1 MRRRYGRNRR
11 LTGLGTLA
19 YDRSCA
25 GGSWMRIFLTFAS
38 EQQGVAD
45 AILLALRNRGH
56 EVFFSHDDLPPGESF
71 DARIQKAIA
80 RSDLLIFLV
89 SPECVTRGRYT
100 LTELSFARDQWPS
113 PRGRVLPV
121 LVGPTGMASVPN
133 YLKAVTVLE
142 PEGNIAA
149 ETAAA
154 VDRLRDR
161 SRSRSVRMFALLGLG
176 TGVLSYLAYEF
187 PLRLL
192 MVSFLLKTTP
202 GPDPTTPLPGV
213 IFGLLVA
220 ACTYWYGT
228 RDRFLLGV
236 AFGFTVLA
244 WILAYDSTAV
254 VYGQLALYKKPPPI
268 STSAEPASGA
278 QKQETDAHARGDAAS
293 DSEKAESEETP
304 PERKEARLIP
314 FLAGMSGIV
323 GGLVGGFVTVFG
335 VSIANQRFR
344 RFDFWT
350 TTILLAGVLGTLME
364 LARIE
369 RHLGFL
375 LLFAIWQA
383 AVISLIARGM
393 AVGDDPETA
402 S

>member
-1 MRRRYGRNRR
+1 
-11 LTGLGTLA
+11 
-19 YDRSCA
+19 
-25 GGSWMRIFLTFAS
+25 MRIFLTFAS
-38 EQQGVAD
+38 EQQEVAD

-202 GPDPTTPLPGV
+202 GPDHAAARCDLRITGGCMHVLVRHARPV
-213 IFGLLVA
+213 SARCGLRVYRSRL
-220 ACTYWYGT
+220 
-228 RDRFLLGV
+228 DLGV
-236 AFGFTVLA
+236 
-244 WILAYDSTAV
+244 
-254 VYGQLALYKKPPPI
+254 
-268 STSAEPASGA
+268 
-278 QKQETDAHARGDAAS
+278 
-293 DSEKAESEETP
+293 
-304 PERKEARLIP
+304 
-314 FLAGMSGIV
+314 
-323 GGLVGGFVTVFG
+323 
-335 VSIANQRFR
+335 
-344 RFDFWT
+344 
-350 TTILLAGVLGTLME
+350 
-364 LARIE
+364 
-369 RHLGFL
+369 
-375 LLFAIWQA
+375 
-383 AVISLIARGM
+383 
-393 AVGDDPETA
+393 
-402 S
+402 

>member
-1 MRRRYGRNRR
+1 
-11 LTGLGTLA
+11 
-19 YDRSCA
+19 
-25 GGSWMRIFLTFAS
+25 MRIFLTFAS
-38 EQQGVAD
+38 EQQDVAD
-45 AILLALRNRGH
+45 SILLALRNRGH

-89 SPECVTRGRYT
+89 SPESVTKGRYT
-100 LTELSFARDQWPS
+100 LTELAFARDQWPS

-142 PEGNIAA
+142 PAGNIAA

-161 SRSRSVRMFALLGLG
+161 SRSRSLGMFALLGIG
-176 TGVLSYLAYEF
+176 TGMLSDLAFEF
-187 PLRLL
+187 PFRPL
-192 MVSFLLKTTP
+192 MVSFLIEPKS
-202 GPDPTTPLPGV
+202 GPDPTTVLPGA
-213 IFGLLVA
+213 IFGPLVA

-228 RDRFLLGV
+228 RDRFLLFV
-236 AFGFTVLA
+236 AFAFTVLA
-244 WILAYDSTAV
+244 WILAYDSTV
-254 VYGQLALYKKPPPI
+254 VVNATLGQFKKQVS
-268 STSAEPASGA
+268 STVEPVSGTTNA
-278 QKQETDAHARGDAAS
+278 PARGDAAS
-293 DSEKAESEETP
+293 DSEKTESDETP
-304 PERKEARLIP
+304 RQEAQYIP
-314 FLAGMSGIV
+314 YFTAVSGIV

-344 RFDFWT
+344 RFEFWM
-350 TTILLAGVLGTLME
+350 TTILVAGVLGALLE
-364 LARIE
+364 LARVE
-369 RHLGFL
+369 QHLAFFV
-375 LLFAIWQA
+375 LFTIWQP

-393 AVGDDPETA
+393 AAGDESATV